1 MDIKDASPLYGPC
14 TICGGIPSAI
24 MIRDDIIV
32 VGCQNK
38 DCQCYNKAF
47 SPSSWQAEKEAVD
60 SWLDA

>member
-1 MDIKDASPLYGPC
+1 
-14 TICGGIPSAI
+14 

-38 DCQCYNKAF
+38 DCQHWNKAF

-60 SWLDA
+60 SWMIA